1 MKLKRRSKMNKV
13 EWDFVVPVKM
23 PISLKGVEAGK
34 LPAHLLRDVEPCG
47 KLHYLAADAWHAMRA
62 AAAAD
67 GIELKPTSAGD
78 TYRSYDNQ
86 KIAFLQRYV
95 TTPIEGASTRTFEGK
110 TWYLKKG
117 MAKLATPG
125 SSQHNWGLA
134 IDIHTAAEK
143 SRLRWLID
151 NVAKFGF
158 SWEAVPEEPWHLRY
172 TEGDNAPQAVKDWLR
187 DNPKP
192 AGAFGSVSEQR
203 AAAENKETAASSAA
217 ASAQSAA
224 NKPEIKIRAKGKDVK
239 IVQNLLNKKG
249 YSCKADSD
257 FGPKTEQLVKDFQ
270 KANNIPDTGVVNTQ
284 TWAALLA

>member
-1 MKLKRRSKMNKV
+1 MNKV

-34 LPAHLLRDVEPCG
+34 LPARLLKDIQPSG
-47 KLHYLAADAWHAMRA
+47 KLHYLAANAWHAMREA
-62 AAAAD
+62 ALKD

-86 KIAFLQRYV
+86 KTAFLQRYV

-158 SWEAVPEEPWHLRY
+158 SWEVVPEEPWHIRY
-172 TEGDNAPQAVKDWLR
+172 TEGDNAPQAVKDWLKA
-187 DNPKP
+187 NPTESE
-192 AGAFGSVSEQR
+192 FGTIADQR
-203 AAAENKETAASSAA
+203 AAAEENAAATAAPGVRNDIETPNITRDNRGKAVKD
-217 ASAQSAA
+217 AQKLL
-224 NKPEIKIRAKGKDVK
+224 NAKGYQCRVD
-239 IVQNLLNKKG
+239 G
-249 YSCKADSD
+249 D
-257 FGPKTEQLVKDFQ
+257 FGPKTQNIVRKFQ
-270 KANNIPDTGVVNTQ
+270 EDNKLPVTGEIGPDTWKV
-284 TWAALLA
+284 LLA

>member
-1 MKLKRRSKMNKV
+1 MSKV
-13 EWDFVVPVKM
+13 EWDFIVPVKM
-23 PISLKGVEAGK
+23 PVSLKSVEAGK
-34 LPAHLLRDVEPCG
+34 VPAHLLRDIEPCG

-78 TYRSYDNQ
+78 TYRSYDSQ
-86 KIAFLQRYV
+86 KAAFLQRYV
-95 TTPIEGASTRTFEGK
+95 TTPIDGTSTRTFEGK

-117 MAKLATPG
+117 MAKLAVPG
-125 SSQHNWGLA
+125 TSQHNWGIA
-134 IDIHTAAEK
+134 VDIHTAAEK

-158 SWEAVPEEPWHLRY
+158 SWEVVPEEPWHLRY
-172 TEGDNAPQAVKDWLR
+172 TEGDNVPQAVKDWLK

-192 AGAFGSVSEQR
+192 AGAFGSVAEQR
-203 AAAENKETAASSAA
+203 AAAEEKDVAKPAA
-217 ASAQSAA
+217 ASEAA
-224 NKPEIKIRAKGKDVK
+224 AGKPEVKLGSSGKDAK

-249 YSCKADSD
+249 HACKADGN

-270 KANNIPDTGVVNTQ
+270 KANNLPVTGKVDAV
-284 TWAALLA
+284 TWKALLA

>member
-1 MKLKRRSKMNKV
+1 MSKV
-13 EWDFVVPVKM
+13 EWDFIVPVKM
-23 PISLKGVEAGK
+23 PVSLKSVEAGK
-34 LPAHLLRDVEPCG
+34 VPAHLLRDIEPCG

-78 TYRSYDNQ
+78 TYRSYDSQ
-86 KIAFLQRYV
+86 KAAFLQRYV
-95 TTPIEGASTRTFEGK
+95 TTPIDGTSTRTFEGK

-117 MAKLATPG
+117 MAKLAVPG
-125 SSQHNWGLA
+125 TSQHNWGIA
-134 IDIHTAAEK
+134 VDIHTAAEK

-158 SWEAVPEEPWHLRY
+158 SWEVVPEEPWHLRY
-172 TEGDNAPQAVKDWLR
+172 TEGDNVPQAVKDWLK

-192 AGAFGSVSEQR
+192 AGAFGSVAEQR
-203 AAAENKETAASSAA
+203 AAAEEKDVAKPAA
-217 ASAQSAA
+217 ASEAA
-224 NKPEIKIRAKGKDVK
+224 AGKPEVKLGSSGKDAK

-249 YSCKADSD
+249 YTCKADGN

-270 KANNIPDTGVVNTQ
+270 KANNLPVTGEVDAV
-284 TWAALLA
+284 TWKALLA